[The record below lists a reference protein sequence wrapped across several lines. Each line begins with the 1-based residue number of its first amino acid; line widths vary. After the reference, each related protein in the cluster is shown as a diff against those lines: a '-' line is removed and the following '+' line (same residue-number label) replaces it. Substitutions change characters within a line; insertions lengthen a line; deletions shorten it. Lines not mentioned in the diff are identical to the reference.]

1 MRTYEKANKL
11 KFQTKDSPEHV
22 FNQIREKA
30 NAYFASTKAPRHGNF
45 FLAFKFFS
53 MAALIGLGYYGVLHA
68 TNFIVLLLS
77 YMLFGFMFLIM
88 GINFGH
94 DGAHHCV
101 TGNRRLD
108 NFIFQ
113 MVFGLQGLSGYVWQ
127 IRHNF
132 SHHIFPNVYENDTDL
147 EISNLIRLSPTQKKL
162 PIHKYQHIYAPFIYM
177 TFSLAWIFFVD
188 ISMFSRSKH
197 ANLRLGKVPFSEVI
211 KLITIKITYLFIF
224 LYLPIHYSSLSLE
237 TVVLAYLLM
246 NVVASVFLAFTFF
259 ISHHV
264 MEADYA
270 QAEVTNKMVPDSWVH
285 HQIVTTIDFLPE
297 SPLANYIFAGF
308 NLHTAHHIFPEV
320 SHVHYPALTR
330 IIKETMEENHLNWYK
345 SYSFMDGV
353 RSHFKKLKK
362 NGQDQFE
369 PVPHFATV

>member
-1 MRTYEKANKL
+1 
-11 KFQTKDSPEHV
+11 
-22 FNQIREKA
+22 
-30 NAYFASTKAPRHGNF
+30 
-45 FLAFKFFS
+45 
-53 MAALIGLGYYGVLHA
+53 
-68 TNFIVLLLS
+68 
-77 YMLFGFMFLIM
+77 
-88 GINFGH
+88 
-94 DGAHHCV
+94 
-101 TGNRRLD
+101 
-108 NFIFQ
+108 
-113 MVFGLQGLSGYVWQ
+113 
-127 IRHNF
+127 
-132 SHHIFPNVYENDTDL
+132 
-147 EISNLIRLSPTQKKL
+147 
-162 PIHKYQHIYAPFIYM
+162 
-177 TFSLAWIFFVD
+177 
-188 ISMFSRSKH
+188 
-197 ANLRLGKVPFSEVI
+197 
-211 KLITIKITYLFIF
+211 
-224 LYLPIHYSSLSLE
+224 
-237 TVVLAYLLM
+237 M

-330 IIKETMEENHLNWYK
+330 IIKETMEENNLNWYK